1 MTGVGGTTTQ
11 VFIGKTPE
19 QLKPK
24 ASFAIENNNDKAGT
38 FDAVITNISA
48 PLGVKEVVSAHHGV
62 LKMVKTALFGTRRLS
77 KMMVAIV

>member
-48 PLGVKEVVSAHHGV
+48 PLGVKEV
-62 LKMVKTALFGTRRLS
+62 F
-77 KMMVAIV
+77 